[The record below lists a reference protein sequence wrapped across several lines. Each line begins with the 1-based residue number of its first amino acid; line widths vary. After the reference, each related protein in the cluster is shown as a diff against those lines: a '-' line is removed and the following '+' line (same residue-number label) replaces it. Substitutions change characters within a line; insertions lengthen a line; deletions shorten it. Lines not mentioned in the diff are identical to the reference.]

1 MQKQYI
7 LNRRLNNRHKKEQN
21 ELLSLKIQ
29 RAKSSL
35 DLKCPESFTFF
46 QTQFKEGLTKNKCI
60 YILFNIS
67 YILF

>member
-7 LNRRLNNRHKKEQN
+7 LNRKLNNRHKQKQN

-35 DLKCPESFTFF
+35 DLNCPESFTFF
-46 QTQFKEGLTKNKCI
+46 KTQIKEGLTKNKCNYFI
-60 YILFNIS
+60 YIS
-67 YILF
+67 YIKY